1 MNSYE
6 DDDEEML
13 VYCSKCAIGLVNQN
27 FKV

>member
-1 MNSYE
+1 MNN
-6 DDDEEML
+6 DDEEDEDLL